1 MARIPTP
8 AQRGQAVGSVQSQF
22 TPTPF
27 QNLNP
32 DADVFGAGQ
41 ARVWGQA
48 AKGLGALSA
57 DITKEVAADDSTELT
72 KFETEVKT
80 YQLGEDARINSLA
93 GQEQQDAAAAAPTA
107 FKTFLAGARS
117 KYKFQLPDSVSAADN
132 FSALSESRFSANAT
146 TAFARGK
153 SVVDKQITAARI
165 ATAALNLTAN
175 PTQVSAYTD
184 VVRSTVLD
192 PNIGQAQASGLDPA
206 LINYSGAD
214 PKKLAQKGLLENLIA
229 EQEATGLSQTV
240 DAFVARGDYAG
251 AIAFLDSNPALGVNT
266 PGRTATEARVAT
278 VRQKVVGQQ
287 EFSELVRKQAAVNA
301 VKAGGREPSLAQL
314 QSAIAAESDV
324 NKRARL
330 LTEFSVFSSAK
341 TAVLNEA
348 VRKQG
353 VAFMADLANQVA
365 GPHSLVKYP
374 EFFSRFPDTAVD
386 IATGARQR
394 SVAEATAETAED
406 KAHINSGGGSAT
418 LPGLATQIS
427 VLFEKD
433 PIEARLLIESGK
445 LKQYLNREDYAAF
458 RQRAETAKTAETA
471 ALAKDPN
478 TASSVMR
485 NFLGYSSADAK
496 SFMTSYGTRMNRAVT
511 AVRQAAI
518 DAGRSVNPD
527 DLRKAVATQIVKVRT
542 ADRFDLGTG
551 ALDTYDYQAAI
562 EQAKLDEGFD
572 PYGALLGKGSRNDR
586 AVALLFGKA
595 TDEVEAAR
603 EALDD
608 ADKEYTLNNIAAQ
621 FGVKTPP
628 DLREAAAKKVA
639 MDNMAVDAGY
649 PSAFIRY
656 VLRGTNRAETEKD
669 NFAAAIQEL
678 QSGSVAGASTKKLLQ
693 GWASR

>member
-8 AQRGQAVGSVQSQF
+8 ALRGQEVGSVQSQF

-41 ARVWGQA
+41 ARALGQA
-48 AKGLGALSA
+48 AKGLGALSV
-57 DITKEVAADDSTELT
+57 DITKEVEADDSTELT

-80 YQLGEDARINSLA
+80 YQLGEDARINSLV

-146 TAFARGK
+146 TAFAKGK

-175 PTQVSAYTD
+175 PTQVSAYTA

-206 LINYSGAD
+206 LINYSGTD

-251 AIAFLDSNPALGVNT
+251 AIEFLDGNPALGVNT

-287 EFSELVRKQAAVNA
+287 EFLELFRETAVINAAV
-301 VKAGGREPSLAQL
+301 AGGREPSLADL
-314 QSAIAAESDV
+314 HGAIAAEPDV

-330 LTEFSVFSSAK
+330 LAEFSVFSSAK
-341 TAVLNEA
+341 TAALNA
-348 VRKQG
+348 TVRKQG
-353 VAFMADLANQVA
+353 ADFTRELAA
-365 GPHSLVKYP
+365 GTVTPATLAKYP
-374 EFFSRFPDTAVD
+374 EFFARNPQTALG

-394 SVAEATAETAED
+394 SVAEARSESAED
-406 KAHINSGGGSAT
+406 RAYTSSGGGSVS
-418 LPGLATQIS
+418 LPGLDKQIT
-427 VLFEKD
+427 VLFESDK
-433 PIEARLLIESGK
+433 IEAVNLIKGGG
-445 LKQYLNREDYAAF
+445 LKQYFNREDYSALEQKAAV
-458 RQRAETAKTAETA
+458 AEASIVKAR
-471 ALAKDPN
+471 AKDTN

-485 NFLGYSSADAK
+485 KSLGYSSAEATQFTTDHV
-496 SFMTSYGTRMNRAVT
+496 TRLNQAVT
-511 AVRQAAI
+511 VVRQAAI
-518 DAGRSVNPD
+518 DAGRPVNPD
-527 DLRKAVATQIVKVRT
+527 DLRKAVAEQLVKVRT
-542 ADRFDLGTG
+542 ANKFDFGTG
-551 ALDTYDYQAAI
+551 ARETYDYQVAI
-562 EQAKLDEGFD
+562 DQAKLDAGFD
-572 PYGALLGKGSRNDR
+572 PYAALLSVGSRNDR

-608 ADKEYTLNNIAAQ
+608 ADKEYTLNNLAAQ

-628 DLREAAAKKVA
+628 DLREAAAKEVA

-649 PSAFIRY
+649 PSAFINY
-656 VLRGTNRAETEKD
+656 VLRGTNRAETED
-669 NFAAAIQEL
+669 NFSAAIKEL
-678 QSGSVAGASTKKLLQ
+678 QSGSVLGASTKDLLQ
-693 GWASR
+693 RWANK